1 MDSGGNK
8 TVFLRRKNEKSIHVN
23 SFGYLTKKYSRL
35 GLENGEK
42 GIVRTVYCV
51 VKTTNRKAVTK
62 HQQNSNSSRQ
72 RRCSRISGLVVV
84 VVVVSF
90 YYYYIYNITISQIIK
105 ISNKNKS

>member
-42 GIVRTVYCV
+42 GIVRTVHCV
-51 VKTTNRKAVTK
+51 VKAMSRKAVIK
-62 HQQNSNSSRQ
+62 HQQNSSSSQQ
-72 RRCSRISGLVVV
+72 RICFRISGLAVVV

-90 YYYYIYNITISQIIK
+90 YNIP
-105 ISNKNKS
+105 